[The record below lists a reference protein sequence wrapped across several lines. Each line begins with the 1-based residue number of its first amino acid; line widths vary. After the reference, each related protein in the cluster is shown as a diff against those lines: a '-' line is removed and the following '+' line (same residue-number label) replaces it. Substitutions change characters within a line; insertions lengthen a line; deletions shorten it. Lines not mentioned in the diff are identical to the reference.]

1 MTARL
6 LEAGSRTRPSKEI
19 SHSYGDNNSLSMT
32 PGETSLDPR
41 IIRTEEDCAANVRK
55 GKPHYH
61 RVYDPGA
68 PRSEH
73 ELVLRL
79 AACTRVDC
87 PNRLSKPGIVHYHQ
101 GPKQDSDMENVAFIN
116 LDLKR

>member
-1 MTARL
+1 MTR
-6 LEAGSRTRPSKEI
+6 
-19 SHSYGDNNSLSMT
+19 
-32 PGETSLDPR
+32 GETSLDPR
-41 IIRTEEDCAANVRK
+41 IIRTEEGWIYLGTRHWKKVECKDPDCAAKVRK

-68 PRSEH
+68 PKSEH
-73 ELVLRL
+73 EFVLRL

-101 GPKQDSDMENVAFIN
+101 GPKRDSDIENVAFIN